1 MNKSRTLAM
10 IVALGCGAAAAAPAY
25 AATPAQFGQKCKAA
39 WTGVPGSAAFKAYQ
53 PKCVA
58 AAVAATDAA
67 TDAGNP
73 TNSSA
78 NTSRSRAVCAKRFPT
93 PRNTAAKR
101 LAFASCVSAASSSQ
115 KAFAGRPLKATLSG
129 ANEVPPAG
137 GASGNALIRLNQGQN
152 RVCFTITVTG
162 LQGSSV
168 VGAHIHTGAASANGG
183 VVVTLDASA
192 ALNQG
197 LAAKGC
203 AQAVDAA
210 LIKDIR
216 QNPQTY
222 YVNVHTAQF
231 GGGAARGQLAK

>member
-1 MNKSRTLAM
+1 MNRSRIFAVLG
-10 IVALGCGAAAAAPAY
+10 ALGCALFAAVPAY

-39 WTGVPGSAAFKAYQ
+39 WTGTPGSAAFKAYQ

-58 AAVAATDAA
+58 ASVVATDVA
-67 TDAGNP
+67 TDAGNSG
-73 TNSSA
+73 NALA
-78 NTSRSRAVCAKRFPT
+78 NRSRSRAVCGKRFPT
-93 PRNTAAKR
+93 PRNSAAKR
-101 LAFASCVSAASSSQ
+101 LAFASCVSAASASQ
-115 KAFAGRPLKATLSG
+115 KAFAGRPLNATLAGS
-129 ANEVPPAG
+129 NEVPAAG
-137 GASGNALIRLNQGQN
+137 GASGNALIRLNQGQK

-168 VGAHIHTGAASANGG
+168 VGAHIHTGVAGANGG

-210 LIKDIR
+210 VIKDIR
-216 QNPQTY
+216 QNPQNF